1 MMDDRGKN
9 IWSGPLNE
17 CEVIVS
23 ESRITGGAESVPWG
37 LYKKFS
43 FGLYFVLLPYTITRR

>member
-1 MMDDRGKN
+1 MRDDGGKN

-17 CEVIVS
+17 CEAIFS
-23 ESRITGGAESVPWG
+23 ESSITGGDESVPWG

-43 FGLYFVLLPYTITRR
+43 FGLYFVLHLYTITRG

>member
-9 IWSGPLNE
+9 IWSGPLIE